1 MLFSN
6 FALNTSSVGL
16 HQSEFEVLLLS
27 SYKIIWLIPIYR
39 AAGALYSP
47 STLWTSFSEKREK
60 QNKTNGAEQ
69 SLDLMPCLRKATIPL
84 LITAIM
90 YFIAQ
95 VNG

>member
-1 MLFSN
+1 MFSN

-39 AAGALYSP
+39 ATRALYSL
-47 STLWTSFSEKREK
+47 SKLWTSFSEKRKK
-60 QNKTNGAEQ
+60 QNKTNGAAL
-69 SLDLMPCLRKATIPL
+69 LDLMPCVRKATIPL